1 MSKNVLPLTPT
12 AVALGLA
19 AIMAATRFHQIG
31 SVLHLVDASLAVFF
45 LGGLYLRRSLFFGLF
60 LAEAALID
68 YVAITLAGTS
78 DYCVTAAYVFLLPTY
93 ATMWWS
99 GDWFARRY
107 SFAWRN
113 LAPLSVALVV
123 STLAAFM
130 ISSGS
135 FYLFS
140 DYFAEMS
147 WQEYA
152 ARVAKYL
159 PSYLASTFA
168 YVAAAVSVHLF
179 AQAGAGRAGA

>member
-1 MSKNVLPLTPT
+1 MHKNSPPLNPT
-12 AVALGLA
+12 IIALGIA

-45 LGGLYLRRSLFFGLF
+45 LGGLYLRRAAFFGLF
-60 LAEAALID
+60 LVEAALID
-68 YVAITLAGTS
+68 YVAITVAGTS

-107 SFAWRN
+107 SFSWRS
-113 LAPLSVALVV
+113 LAPLSIALVA

-140 DYFAEMS
+140 EYFTEMS

-168 YVAAAVSVHLF
+168 YVAAAVSVQLF
-179 AQAGAGRAGA
+179 AQAGSHRAGA

>member
-1 MSKNVLPLTPT
+1 MHKNPIPLNLATI
-12 AVALGLA
+12 ALGLA

-45 LGGLYLRRSLFFGLF
+45 LGGLYLRRSAFFGLF

-68 YVAITLAGTS
+68 YIAITVAGTS

-107 SFAWRN
+107 ALSWRT
-113 LAPLSVALVV
+113 LAPLSLIVIA

-140 DYFAEMS
+140 DYFTEMS

-152 ARVAKYL
+152 SRVAKYL

-168 YVAAAVSVHLF
+168 YIAAAASAQLF
-179 AQAGAGRAGA
+179 AQAGSRRAGA